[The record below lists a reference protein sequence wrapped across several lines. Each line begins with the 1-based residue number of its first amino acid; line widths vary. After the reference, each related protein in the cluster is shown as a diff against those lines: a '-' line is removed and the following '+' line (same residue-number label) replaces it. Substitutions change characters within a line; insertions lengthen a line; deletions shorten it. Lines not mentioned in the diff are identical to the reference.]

1 MQETSNSGKFIVMKL
16 KHLIIVLLAL
26 TLTGCGETII
36 GKPAPD
42 FDGMVI
48 HGGDQYKVGDRFAL
62 SKRSGKP
69 IILYFFASW

>member
-1 MQETSNSGKFIVMKL
+1 MGLGLMISLTS
-16 KHLIIVLLAL
+16 
-26 TLTGCGETII
+26 CGETLI

-42 FDGMVI
+42 FSGAVI
-48 HGGDQYKVGDRFAL
+48 HGGENSKIGDNFAL